1 MNLKFYHIILIFLIF
16 FTLPPAASAHRVVV
30 FAWIEGDTVFTE
42 SQFADGKKVVEGRIT
57 VYDLNGN
64 VLLDGTTNANGEF
77 SFKIPRSGGM
87 RIVLAAGMGHQ
98 GEWTLSD
105 AEVSGASN
113 LLNLTP
119 PEDPADKEAAAQP
132 DDAPASASPR
142 TPRPEPAAGYMDE
155 KQMEQIVERVLDRKL
170 KPITH
175 MLVQMHHSG
184 PTLSDIFGGIG
195 YILGLMGIAMYFYS
209 RKKRG

>member
-1 MNLKFYHIILIFLIF
+1 MNLKRYYIIPICFLLLMLA
-16 FTLPPAASAHRVVV
+16 TAASAHRVVV

-98 GEWTLSD
+98 GEWILSD
-105 AEVSGASN
+105 AEVSGASG
-113 LLNLTP
+113 LLNTTP
-119 PEDPADKEAAAQP
+119 PEDPADKEEAAA
-132 DDAPASASPR
+132 ASPR
-142 TPRPEPAAGYMDE
+142 TPRPEPTAVYMNE

-170 KPITH
+170 KPITY
-175 MLVQMHHSG
+175 MLAQMNHSG
-184 PTLSDIFGGIG
+184 PSLSDIFGGIG
-195 YILGLMGIAMYFYS
+195 YILGLMGIAMYVYS
-209 RKKRG
+209 TNNRD